1 MAIPF
6 YGQNKDG
13 GVLDAVASGLTRGHE
28 VMPLAADATLNA
40 ADSGKII
47 MADATGAAGEVDIAL
62 PAPSAGL
69 NYKFI
74 VKEDTPTQDIKIVA
88 TGAIVYGVIM
98 VYFIE
103 AGTTVDNVV
112 LAAGST
118 NVLIDTTAKKG
129 DWLDFYCDGTNW
141 FIRGGGSVTGA
152 FTVS

>member
-1 MAIPF
+1 MSIPM

-13 GVLDAVASGLTRGHE
+13 DALDAAASGLTRGHE
-28 VMPLAADATLNA
+28 VMPLAADATLTA
-40 ADSGKII
+40 SDSGKVI
-47 MADATGAAGEVDIAL
+47 MADATGAGAEVDIAL

-74 VKEDTPTQDIKIVA
+74 VKEDTPSQDIKIVA

-98 VYFIE
+98 VHFIE
-103 AGTTVDNVV
+103 AGTTVDTTV

-141 FIRGGGSVTGA
+141 FVRGGGSVTGA

>member
-1 MAIPF
+1 MANPL
-6 YGQNKDG
+6 YGSNKDDS
-13 GVLDAVASGLTRGHE
+13 VLDAAASGLTRGHL
-28 VMPLAADATLNA
+28 VMPLTVDVALTA

-47 MADATGAAGEVDIAL
+47 MADATGAGGEVDIAL
-62 PAPSAGL
+62 PAPVAGL

-74 VKEDTPTQDIKIVA
+74 VKEDTPTEDIKIVA

-118 NVLIDTTAKKG
+118 NVLIDQTAKKG

-141 FIRGGGSVTGA
+141 FVRGGGSVTGA